1 MIETLRELIADCK
14 LVEARE
20 ECYSLEGE
28 ERELALS
35 YLTNH
40 LKDCIQPFVQ
50 ELNRKFGIK
59 TIGYDVETNIV
70 TFYVSGIVGFP
81 KKGEVPLPQVLKV
94 VNTFKGAA
102 FPALK
107 NKQRTAFYQQLG
119 L

>member
-1 MIETLRELIADCK
+1 MIEALRGLIAECK

-20 ECYSLEGE
+20 ECFSQEGA
-28 ERELALS
+28 EREIALG
-35 YLTNH
+35 YLKDH
-40 LKDCIQPFVQ
+40 LRDCIQPFVQ

-70 TFYVSGIVGFP
+70 GFP
-81 KKGEVPLPQVLKV
+81 KKGEVALPQVLKV
-94 VNTFKGAA
+94 INTFKGAA